1 MSALAASLSTDGS
14 TPPSFMLRASS
25 LWAVHQEL
33 YRSRRVLRPLIK
45 QNDAELGL
53 CLTEA
58 QAALAVP
65 GRSGG
70 FIQWLREQH
79 IARATAYRL
88 IKRYAER
95 SKPKPQNELN
105 RLTETVYPFRRRP
118 GIAPLVSLRG
128 SRLTLNLDPRLQQVF
143 RQTLRY
149 LLAPGVRACNLPEMV
164 CGLLSSQT
172 PTDIRLQ
179 IRKLWDLPVSHFT
192 TADFT
197 NQADIYL
204 FPGEPGAIRCA

>member
-1 MSALAASLSTDGS
+1 VQAA
-14 TPPSFMLRASS
+14 P

-33 YRSRRVLRPLIK
+33 YRSRRVLRPLIR
-45 QNDAELGL
+45 QNDAELGR

-65 GRSGG
+65 GPNGG
-70 FIQWLREQH
+70 FKQWLRTQR

-95 SKPKPQNELN
+95 VKPKSQQQLVC
-105 RLTETVYPFRRRP
+105 LTDTALPFRRRP
-118 GIAPLVSLRG
+118 GFNPLVTLRG
-128 SRLTLNLDPRLQQVF
+128 AKLTMNLDPRLQQVF

-149 LLAPGVRACNLPEMV
+149 LLSPGARPFNLPEMV

-172 PTDIRLQ
+172 PTDVRIR
-179 IRKLWDLPVSHFT
+179 IRNLWDLPVSHFT
-192 TADFT
+192 TSDFT
-197 NQADIYL
+197 NQPDIYL
-204 FPGEPGAIRCA
+204 FPGEPGALRCA